1 MLKIIIAEG
10 ETNIEAEGNMVTILS
25 ELSLGISLL
34 YNKICDQ
41 KESQGERFKTM
52 LKMAVLDGD
61 SPLFRRINTSG
72 NKQNNIKKIEFR
84 FPFGFGKRDE

>member
-1 MLKIIIAEG
+1 
-10 ETNIEAEGNMVTILS
+10 
-25 ELSLGISLL
+25 
-34 YNKICDQ
+34 
-41 KESQGERFKTM
+41 M